1 MYTQIGNDY
10 VIVYA
15 DKKTEMRNLLVII
28 VLLFFPLTSGAQQ
41 EVSSPYGIDVRFS
54 EGVFLSFDDVRNNRP
69 VPKTMI
75 RSGFEYDD
83 PDFFRK
89 TLNGQ
94 ELEYFDGLGMVRSVQ
109 VKDIWGFS
117 RNGYL
122 YVAMNDGFYRINILG
137 SISHFIADKTVYD
150 NYYNPYY
157 SYYSPY
163 SPYYY
168 SPYSTRV
175 SSEVRQYLLDFSTGN
190 ILDYETG
197 SVEILLMTDPELHDE
212 YMALSRRKKQQQRFI
227 FIRKFNEKHP
237 IMLPAE

>member
-1 MYTQIGNDY
+1 MFTLK
-10 VIVYA
+10 IVQV
-15 DKKTEMRNLLVII
+15 KKTGMRVFLSIM
-28 VLLFFPLTSGAQQ
+28 VLLFVPLITGAQQ
-41 EVSSPYGIDVRFS
+41 EALNPYGNEVRFS
-54 EGVFLSFDDVRNNRP
+54 EGIFLSFEDVRNNQP

-75 RSGFEYDD
+75 RSSFAYDD

-89 TLNGQ
+89 ALNGR
-94 ELEYFDGLGMVRSVQ
+94 ELEYFDELGMVRSVQ

-137 SISHFIADKTVYD
+137 SICHFIADKTVYD

-175 SSEVRQYLLDFSTGN
+175 SNEVRQYLLDFSTGN
-190 ILDYETG
+190 ILEYETG

-237 IMLPAE
+237 IMLTAE